1 MSPNTNKRSALLR
14 GLFGR
19 PLSKKRA
26 TIVKQPQQETKKRI
40 ITGGDQVKL
49 SSTKIIHIEHPG
61 DTNTNQ
67 KSTNNEMQF
76 SFPGLQYD
84 FKQMKSRSDINSS
97 EIKQSSKGNS
107 KPS

>member
-1 MSPNTNKRSALLR
+1 MPSNTNKRSALLR

-61 DTNTNQ
+61 N
-67 KSTNNEMQF
+67 TNNEMQF

-84 FKQMKSRSDINSS
+84 FKQMKSRSNINSS